1 MGERRQAREFALQ
14 VMYSIESSGM
24 SAIEALRLFWGLNE
38 CNASAETKSF
48 TEDLVCGTADKLSE
62 IDAVI
67 GNHSTNWKISRMSAV
82 DRNIMRM
89 AIYELH
95 FCPDIPARVTLNE
108 AIEIA
113 KQYGTEESSAFVN
126 GILDR
131 VAKELNKE

>member
-1 MGERRQAREFALQ
+1 
-14 VMYSIESSGM
+14 
-24 SAIEALRLFWGLNE
+24 
-38 CNASAETKSF
+38 
-48 TEDLVCGTADKLSE
+48 
-62 IDAVI
+62 
-67 GNHSTNWKISRMSAV
+67 MSAV